1 MIKQLYSEKNKLP
14 LTFKYIE
21 NFRVKTDKDRDKYK
35 VHYLK
40 CEKYQTDFLIQT
52 KPYKNLVRML

>member
-1 MIKQLYSEKNKLP
+1 MKKVLYNEKDKLP

-21 NFRVKTDKDRDKYK
+21 KFRVKTDENRDKYK

-40 CEKYQTDFLIQT
+40 CEKYQTDFLMQT
-52 KPYKNLVRML
+52 TPFKNLVRML

>member
-1 MIKQLYSEKNKLP
+1 MKKVLCNENNKLP

-21 NFRVKTDKDRDKYK
+21 KFKIKTDKNRDKYK
-35 VHYLK
+35 VYYLK
-40 CEKYQTDFLIQT
+40 CEKYQTDFLMQT